1 VQPNITEREA
11 QPYAGIPHAL
21 EREKLSDFVPGSLN
35 KAFGFL
41 QKHRLNTP
49 GAPVLAPDVC
59 SSPPPSATPFL
70 AYRIHTQPKKQ
81 ACISSSTTDANSST
95 DSTSGFGS

>member
-1 VQPNITEREA
+1 MQPNITEREA
-11 QPYAGIPHAL
+11 QPYARIRHAL

-49 GAPVLAPDVC
+49 GAGI
-59 SSPPPSATPFL
+59 SPCCLLFAAAFSHAIPLPTKTSCWQMHPMFIKI
-70 AYRIHTQPKKQ
+70 YR
-81 ACISSSTTDANSST
+81 AFVSFRVEYAA
-95 DSTSGFGS
+95 